1 MLYLINRNMEIQ
13 KTPIKIHFLQYTGE
27 PFNPSLLHPL
37 CLLGT
42 RNPRINNLMNPLNLL
57 PKLSR
62 KRIPIFILVQATQRM
77 IHIAMLRLIRTHVQ
91 QKRPHGLFPLWHLPV
106 LDSHGRSLEVFPK
119 REVSVVK
126 VLYGLGVCDDGFFFE
141 VPDEAV
147 ADARGDEV
155 SEEEC
160 AKEDALGS
168 EDHCS
173 HLPAWVG
180 ELEEGEEVH
189 AFVVCFFEE
198 GFNPARVLISFM
210 LWLKERKRWNAHHP

>member
-1 MLYLINRNMEIQ
+1 MEIQ
-13 KTPIKIHFLQYTGE
+13 NTPIKTILS
-27 PFNPSLLHPL
+27 SLLHPL
-37 CLLGT
+37 CLLLT
-42 RNPRINNLMNPLNLL
+42 RNPRINNLINPFNLL

-62 KRIPIFILVQATQRM
+62 KRIPILILVQATQRM
-77 IHIAMLRLIRTHVQ
+77 IHIAVLCLIRTHVQ
-91 QKRPHGLFPLWHLPV
+91 QKRAHGLFPLWHLPV
-106 LDSHGRSLEVFPK
+106 LDSHSRGFEVLPK
-119 REVSVVK
+119 REISVVK
-126 VLYGLGVCDDGFFFE
+126 VLYGLGVCNHGFFFE

-147 ADARGDEV
+147 ADAWGEEV
-155 SEEEC
+155 GEEKC
-160 AKEDALGS
+160 AEEDTLGS